1 MAMNA
6 IAQDDWQEQQD
17 EPQVRIDGR
26 LDPQLED
33 AYWQSVYFGESYYRA
48 ECEYDDYA
56 PAYCVGYIGYAQ
68 YGGSFDDCEKSLCAN
83 WIRIKGDSRLTTKL
97 WASTCWPPSASRRT
111 TGSTRPLERPGGR
124 AAKPSSRWLRP
135 TRRYLVLTHDGAHDP
150 SLQH

>member
-83 WIRIKGDSRLTTKL
+83 WIRIKGDSRLTL
-97 WASTCWPPSASRRT
+97 DEAIQAI
-111 TGSTRPLERPGGR
+111 R
-124 AAKPSSRWLRP
+124 AAWDHADKGGLA
-135 TRRYLVLTHDGAHDP
+135 LAEDDDEAVGLDVLAAQRQPANDRLYATA
-150 SLQH
+150 